1 MFIILSIFG
10 GLMLEALFG
19 NSVIEKILFY
29 LQVYQNGYSRGI
41 SKTFS
46 IPINGI
52 RQQLKRLEDG
62 GIIVGFSKGRTRLY
76 QFNPRY
82 PFLPELKNLLQK
94 AIDVL
99 PQNEIK
105 KYYRFR
111 TRPRRTGKPL

>member
-19 NSVIEKILFY
+19 NTVIEKILFY
-29 LQVYQNGYSRGI
+29 LQVYQNGYPRGM
-41 SKTFS
+41 SKTFT

-62 GIIVGFSKGRTRLY
+62 GIIVGFNKGRTRLY

-82 PFLPELKNLLQK
+82 LFLPELKPLLQK

-105 KYYRFR
+105 KYYRLR